1 MQNRQRL
8 ILREDIGSATEY
20 GSRSTR
26 RKAPAGQESTE
37 PKLLDV
43 NGYIKVLAHSV
54 SPALK
59 EEIGLRAKV
68 CKDALL
74 VMADPARISTI
85 FAALVACGSLLSGGG
100 DVTVLTALVPLGAGR
115 FEKGTG
121 DGCAL
126 LSFRVTYPRD
136 MRLPDLKGPARDS
149 MLPALFNVR
158 RIVDRYHG
166 CFRLCASENGIVF
179 NVYLPVVQQSSAYR
193 ATSETVSGGAKGVL

>member
-26 RKAPAGQESTE
+26 RKTPVRLESTE
-37 PKLLDV
+37 PKPLDV
-43 NGYIKVLAHSV
+43 NGYIKGLAHSI

-59 EEIGLRAKV
+59 EEIGLRAQI
-68 CKDALL
+68 CKDPVL
-74 VMADPARISTI
+74 VMADPARISAI

-100 DVTVLTALVPLGAGR
+100 SVTILTALVPLGAGR

-136 MRLPDLKGPARDS
+136 MRLPDLKGPARDC